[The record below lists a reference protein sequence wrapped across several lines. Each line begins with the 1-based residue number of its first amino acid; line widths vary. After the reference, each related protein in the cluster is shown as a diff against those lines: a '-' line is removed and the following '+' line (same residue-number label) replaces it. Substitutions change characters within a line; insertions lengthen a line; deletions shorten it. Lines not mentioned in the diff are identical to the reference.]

1 MDKLLNYICDELDE
15 LERKAEK
22 NNKLSQTELQY
33 GDMLAHFK
41 KNLLTAEAMMDAD
54 DGGSY
59 ARGRGR
65 NAKRDSMG
73 RYSSRGYS
81 YDGSYDNMNRYE
93 NMSRG
98 SYDDMSYRD
107 GRSYDGYSRDKNSL
121 MSELRDMERSADD
134 NSKHMIRKWIKQL
147 EEQ

>member
-22 NNKLSQTELQY
+22 NSKLSQTEIQY

-41 KNLLTAEAMMDAD
+41 KNLLTADAMMGAD

-59 ARGRGR
+59 ARGRGG

-81 YDGSYDNMNRYE
+81 YDGSYDNMNRYD
-93 NMSRG
+93 RG

-107 GRSYDGYSRDKNSL
+107 GRSYDGYSRDKNHL
-121 MSELRDMERSADD
+121 MSELRNMERTADD
-134 NSKHMIRKWIKQL
+134 NSKQLIHKWIKQL